1 MDRKSRRKPPSRR
14 KRIQLDDLEGKKSPE
29 KATASSTSA
38 GTIFKSLKF
47 SERFKVKCLMYNVI
61 RYKII

>member
-29 KATASSTSA
+29 RATASSTSA
-38 GTIFKSLKF
+38 GTILKK

-61 RYKII
+61 GYKII